1 MCWLI
6 CGRQDIPRKQ
16 SRLIYKQ
23 VLPWI
28 ELHGSARLPAKLKH
42 LVNGAWAHDVFA
54 VETVRW
60 QDHFLPGPV
69 QGLCNLGLISLAFLF
84 FALDSR

>member
-1 MCWLI
+1 MDL
-6 CGRQDIPRKQ
+6 QDFLQNLSIL
-16 SRLIYKQ
+16 SM
-23 VLPWI
+23 
-28 ELHGSARLPAKLKH
+28 EHGHMMS
-42 LVNGAWAHDVFA
+42 FA